1 MAAQNDAMPDIV
13 AHYQEGREQ
22 ERLSAGVGQLEYVRT
37 QELLR
42 RFLPASPATVLDI
55 GGGTGVYAFWLAS
68 LGYSVHLVD
77 AMPLHIAQAQEI
89 ALQPRMPSLASM
101 SVGDALHLDHAAG
114 SADAVLLMGPLYHL
128 TEREDRIR
136 ALQEAFRTL
145 RPGGVVC
152 AVGISRFASALDGL
166 YRGFLLDPEFEP
178 IVTEDLVSGQHR
190 NPHHHPHYFT
200 TAFFHHPD
208 QLKEEVTE
216 VGFSEVQALGIEGP
230 AWMLS
235 DFEAFWDSEDKRE
248 VLLRTVRA
256 VETEPSLLGA
266 SAHLLVVGQKG

>member
-1 MAAQNDAMPDIV
+1 MADRDDAMPDIV
-13 AHYQEGREQ
+13 AHYQKGREQ

-42 RFLPASPATVLDI
+42 RFLPAPPAAVLDI

-68 LGYSVHLVD
+68 LGYSVHLID
-77 AMPLHIAQAQEI
+77 ATPLHITQAQEI
-89 ALQPRMPSLASM
+89 ASQPGMPLLASM
-101 SVGDALHLDHAAG
+101 SVGDARHLDYAAG
-114 SADAVLLMGPLYHL
+114 SADAVLLLGPLYHL

-136 ALQEAFRTL
+136 ALQEAFRVL
-145 RPGGVVC
+145 RSGGIVC

-178 IVTEDLVSGQHR
+178 IVAEDLISGQHR
-190 NPHHHPHYFT
+190 NPQNHPHYFT

-216 VGFSEVQALGIEGP
+216 VGFSEVQVLGIEGP
-230 AWMLS
+230 AWMMS
-235 DFEAFWDSEDKRE
+235 DIEAFWDSEIKRE

-266 SAHLLVVGQKG
+266 SAHLLAVGRKA